1 MFILFIEENVKKKG
15 FMQNMSK
22 KEINNNISSSNY
34 EGNQQDISKSKQ
46 FIKQPIVKK
55 ISICALIGVCSIGS
69 YFIGKEVGINS
80 PATSK
85 HYFSFNKLAS
95 VNGEEISFN
104 DFKASMNILFYMNKT
119 NKMSSEE
126 IANYE
131 SQFIEYNV
139 LNKAVYDVAVKAGVK
154 SDEESVK
161 MNYSSIM
168 EQLSEILNMDTD
180 TILKKFKLTESGVL
194 ESLRREYIVNAY
206 LEQESVIS
214 EDDALKYY
222 NENSDEFYE
231 YKASHILIPTS
242 DENGNELSNE
252 EKEKA
257 KLKAEELLTQI
268 KNGANFEELA
278 KLNSTDGSAKDGG
291 DLGYF
296 AKGEMVPEFEKA
308 VSETEIGQLYPEIV
322 ETTYGYHIIKRTG
335 ENVKSFEEE
344 KDSIISQLSY
354 DKKNELVEKIKSE
367 ADIKIHY
374 NN

>member
-1 MFILFIEENVKKKG
+1 
-15 FMQNMSK
+15 MSK

-55 ISICALIGVCSIGS
+55 ISICALIGVCSISS

-85 HYFSFNKLAS
+85 YYFSFNKLAS